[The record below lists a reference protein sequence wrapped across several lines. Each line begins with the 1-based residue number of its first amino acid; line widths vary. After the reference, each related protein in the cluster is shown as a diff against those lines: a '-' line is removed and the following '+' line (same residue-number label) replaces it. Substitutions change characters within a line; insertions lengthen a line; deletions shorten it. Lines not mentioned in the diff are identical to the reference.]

1 LDQCRGG
8 NGVDPGAEVVG
19 ESAVTIKDLRHATDA
34 NAPALVS
41 TSADNLEVVG
51 STPYPCCQVNDPGM
65 ALILSKVQSPHQIQG
80 GSSHH

>member
-1 LDQCRGG
+1 
-8 NGVDPGAEVVG
+8 
-19 ESAVTIKDLRHATDA
+19 
-34 NAPALVS
+34 VS

-51 STPYPCCQVNDPGM
+51 STPYPCCQVNGPGM